1 MRRLRAL
8 NEVRE
13 TDAEKISSFIRQA
26 GRYME
31 EVLQDMGKS
40 SGGLHA
46 ALEKMEK

>member
-26 GRYME
+26 GRY